1 MISRVKFDWDFDS
14 KPFPLIFA
22 SANPELYVFSLFV
35 PVIQTLSASECNIIK
50 RKNKEYCTVGTI
62 LKENI
67 KIVEKDNR
75 YHEKI

>member
-1 MISRVKFDWDFDS
+1 MISRVKSDRYFDS
-14 KPFPLIFA
+14 KPFPLIFT
-22 SANPELYVFSLFV
+22 SAIPELYIFSLFV

-67 KIVEKDNR
+67 KMVERDNR
-75 YHEKI
+75 DHEKI